1 MDRAYIEGCHDSI
14 APCAGLQGAL
24 EDGEKGGGASQRKAY
39 SVEEWRSLLAVRY
52 TCVRISF
59 GTEGMWRPEREK
71 FQNSVRA
78 PAALHS
84 VCGGGVLAAALRGA
98 SERLFL

>member
-71 FQNSVRA
+71 QCAFRIQYELQLRCTVF
-78 PAALHS
+78 
-84 VCGGGVLAAALRGA
+84 VGVA
-98 SERLFL
+98 S